1 MSDQKQDPQTA
12 TAQTATAQTATA
24 QTATAQTATAQSA
37 NAETESRQPGEN
49 APAAERAAV
58 ASEQLAAAAD
68 DKARIT
74 ALEAEVERLKDERLR
89 ALAEVENVRRRAA
102 RDKADAAKYAV
113 SGFARDIL
121 AVADNLKRAI
131 GAVDEQARGV
141 DPALDGL
148 IVGVQMTEKELL
160 AVFQRHGITPIEAE
174 GQPFDPHVHDAM
186 YEVPDPSVPAGT
198 VVHVVEP
205 GFMIHDRPLR
215 PARVGV
221 SSGGPKPAPKPP
233 GAAPEGDGAAPDSRA
248 SAYDRKPETSGGAA
262 GSTVDETL

>member
-12 TAQTATAQTATA
+12 TSQTATSQTATSETGA
-24 QTATAQTATAQSA
+24 PQTQ
-37 NAETESRQPGEN
+37 ES
-49 APAAERAAV
+49 APAAEGAAV
-58 ASEQLAAAAD
+58 APDQPAAAPGPAAED
-68 DKARIT
+68 AAARIA

-102 RDKADAAKYAV
+102 RDKTDAAKYAV

-121 AVADNLKRAI
+121 AVADNLKRAL

-198 VVHVVEP
+198 VVHVLEP

-233 GAAPEGDGAAPDSRA
+233 GAAPESEGAAPDSRA
-248 SAYDRKPETSGGAA
+248 SAYERKAETGGGAA
-262 GSTVDETL
+262 GSKVDETL

>member
-1 MSDQKQDPQTA
+1 MSDQKHDPQNATGPNAEQQTA
-12 TAQTATAQTATA
+12 TPQT
-24 QTATAQTATAQSA
+24 
-37 NAETESRQPGEN
+37 GEQ
-49 APAAERAAV
+49 PAAANEPAEPRG
-58 ASEQLAAAAD
+58 AAAEQPAAD
-68 DKARIT
+68 AEARIA

-121 AVADNLKRAI
+121 GVADNLQRAMA
-131 GAVDEQARGV
+131 AVDEQARGV

-160 AVFQRHGITPIEAE
+160 SVFQRHGITPIAAE

-186 YEVPDPSVPAGT
+186 FEVPDPSVPAGT

-221 SSGGPKPAPKPP
+221 STGGPKPAPKPP
-233 GAAPEGDGAAPDSRA
+233 GAEAGSEAAASDARA
-248 SAYDRKPETSGGAA
+248 AAYGRQADAGGGGA
-262 GSTVDETL
+262 GSKVDETL